1 MKNFFK
7 ARLVPLFGIIA
18 LVAVIGF
25 SMVACEKD
33 DDGDSISGTYR
44 LQSPFQGSGK
54 VSGMTLTFSGDSYS
68 LYIPSG
74 SGSTTSTGTFAVNG
88 GNVVLSGLGPMTII
102 SSFTLRD
109 SDGDTWSK

>member
-1 MKNFFK
+1 MKNVFK
-7 ARLVPLFGIIA
+7 LFGIIA

-25 SMVACEKD
+25 SMAGCKEEE
-33 DDGDSISGTYR
+33 DDGISGTYY

-74 SGSTTSTGTFAVNG
+74 SGSTTNTGTFAVNG
-88 GNVVLSGLGPMTII
+88 SNVVLSGLGPMMII
-102 SSFTLRD
+102 SSTTLRD
-109 SDGDTWSK
+109 SDGDSWTK